1 MYIINSKP
9 IFSLKFL
16 SENSIGLYV
25 GALLFSNLIFFNHI
39 LDWKWWL
46 FGLVEVIS
54 FFYFSNEF
62 TRKWTKYNEK
72 RFLKKIFSTAL
83 IIRLS
88 WLLFSYFFYISMTG
102 SPFEFDSADAR
113 GYHSESVLVSTLLHE
128 GNFQTYFA
136 IKNNQRGGAQISD
149 MGYPLYLGFQY
160 YLTDNSIVIA
170 RIIKCILSSISCL
183 LLYKLAK
190 RNFGEDV
197 ARQTAIFCMLMPN
210 MILNTGT
217 HLKEV
222 EMVFLAIWFM
232 ERADFMLRNKSFN
245 FVEIAPPIILIIL
258 MFFFR
263 TVLGIT
269 AVFALFTAVVLT
281 PNKILQAG
289 RKTIIFIWLVGVVAF
304 FVGGSISSQIEDV
317 LAQSSTTQETSMNS
331 RATQENGNKFAK
343 FMTGAIFAPMIFAIP
358 FPTVVEVPSQQN
370 QKLINGGNYVKNIL
384 AFFLLIAVIYA
395 FKEHKWREYLLIGTF
410 VVAYLAILAKSAFA
424 QSERF
429 HQPVLPFEIM
439 IACYGLSVITKKQKK
454 YFNWWLTL
462 IFIAIVGW
470 SWFKLAGRGMS

>member
-1 MYIINSKP
+1 MYSKNSKAV
-9 IFSLKFL
+9 FSLKFL
-16 SENSIGLYV
+16 ADNSIGLYV

-54 FFYFSNEF
+54 FFYFSNELNRTWAKF
-62 TRKWTKYNEK
+62 KEK
-72 RFLKKIFSTAL
+72 RFLKKLFVMAL

-88 WLLFSYFFYISMTG
+88 WMIFSYFFYISMTG
-102 SPFEFDSADAR
+102 SPFEFESADAK
-113 GYHSESVLVSTLLHE
+113 GYHGEAQMISSLLHD
-128 GNFQTYFA
+128 NDFKTYFV
-136 IKNNQRGGAQISD
+136 IKDHQKGGAQISD
-149 MGYPLYLGFQY
+149 MGYPIYLGFQY
-160 YLTDNSIVIA
+160 YLTDDSIIFA

-190 RNFGEDV
+190 RNFDEDV
-197 ARQTAIFCMLMPN
+197 ARQTAIFCMLIPN
-210 MILNTGT
+210 FILNSGT

-222 EMVFLAIWFM
+222 EMVFLTICFI
-232 ERADFMLRNKSFN
+232 ERADFMLRNKNFN
-245 FVEIAPPIILIIL
+245 FIEIAPPIALIICI
-258 MFFFR
+258 FFFR

-269 AVFALFTAVVLT
+269 AVFALFTAVILT
-281 PNKILQAG
+281 PNKIIQAG
-289 RKTIIFIWLVGVVAF
+289 KKTIIFIWLVGVVAF
-304 FVGGSISSQIEDV
+304 FIGGSISSQIEDIM
-317 LAQSSTTQETSMNS
+317 AQSSTTQETSMNS
-331 RATQENGNKFAK
+331 RATQVNGNKFAK

-358 FPTVVEVPSQQN
+358 FPTLVEVPLQQN
-370 QKLINGGNYVKNIL
+370 QKLINGGNYIKNIL
-384 AFFLLIAVIYA
+384 AFFLLIAVIYV

-439 IACYGLSVITKKQKK
+439 MACYGLSVITKNQKK
-454 YFNWWLTL
+454 YFNWWLIL
-462 IFIAIVGW
+462 IFIAIIGW